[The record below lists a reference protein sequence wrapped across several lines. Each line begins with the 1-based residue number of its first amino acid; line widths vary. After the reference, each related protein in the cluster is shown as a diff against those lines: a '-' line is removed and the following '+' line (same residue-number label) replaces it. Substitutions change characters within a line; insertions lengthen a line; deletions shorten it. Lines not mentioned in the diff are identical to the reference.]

1 MIKKI
6 KEAIEENHL
15 LDGGE
20 KIIVAVSGG
29 PDSVALLKV
38 LEMLSDE
45 YNLTLIVAHINHGLR
60 EESTDE
66 EEFVREIAAG
76 MGFAFECRS
85 FDIRSLIK
93 GTGKCI
99 EEMSRKVRY
108 DFLDDLANKHGA
120 QKIAL
125 GHNSNDQTETVLM
138 NFLRGSGPTG
148 LKGMLPFRDSL
159 YIRPLLC
166 VTRNEIISFLEFHGL
181 PFVTDSSNT
190 DPAYLRNRIRH
201 SLIPELKAR
210 YNPKLEESM
219 TRMAEIMRVEDD
231 YMKSVAS
238 KILSEWGTSAIHG
251 EISIS
256 IPDLIKYHQAIQR
269 RIVKHLLVRL
279 TTNNQGIGHIHV
291 KAALD
296 LVYSDRPGAS
306 VNLPGNIVVR
316 REYNA
321 LLFVKR
327 GRDEEEIPRE
337 RCNDLRYEVTLPGT
351 VEMAELGKMMVFEFV
366 ESPIDIKSDN
376 RDTAFMDYDR
386 ISPPLVIRTVMAGDR
401 IQPLGMR
408 GMKKIKSVFI
418 DEKIP
423 WRHRKEIPLLLDQ
436 EAVLW
441 IVGLRLSERVK
452 ITEKTRQI
460 LKVEFV

>member
-1 MIKKI
+1 
-6 KEAIEENHL
+6 
-15 LDGGE
+15 
-20 KIIVAVSGG
+20 
-29 PDSVALLKV
+29 
-38 LEMLSDE
+38 
-45 YNLTLIVAHINHGLR
+45 
-60 EESTDE
+60 
-66 EEFVREIAAG
+66 
-76 MGFAFECRS
+76 
-85 FDIRSLIK
+85 
-93 GTGKCI
+93 
-99 EEMSRKVRY
+99 
-108 DFLDDLANKHGA
+108 
-120 QKIAL
+120 
-125 GHNSNDQTETVLM
+125 M

-148 LKGMLPFRDSL
+148 LKGMLPLRDSM

-166 VTRNEIISFLEFHGL
+166 VTRNEIISFLEFHVL

-201 SLIPELKAR
+201 SLIPELEAR

-296 LVYSDRPGAS
+296 LVYSDRPGAY

-321 LLFVKR
+321 LLFVKN
-327 GRDEEEIPRE
+327 GGDEEEIPRE
-337 RCNDLRYEVTLPGT
+337 RCNDLRYEVTLPGS

-366 ESPIDIKSDN
+366 ESPIDIKLDN
-376 RDTAFMDYDR
+376 RETAFIDYGR

-408 GMKKIKSVFI
+408 GTKKIKSVFI